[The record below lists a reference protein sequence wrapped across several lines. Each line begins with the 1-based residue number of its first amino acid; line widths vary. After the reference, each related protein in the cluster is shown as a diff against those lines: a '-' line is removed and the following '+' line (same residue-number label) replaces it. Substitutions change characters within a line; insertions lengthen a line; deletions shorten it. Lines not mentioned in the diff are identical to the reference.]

1 MDTLLIIDKDYFN
14 LYNWSS
20 KIKWISEKE
29 WNMAGKGR
37 PTVDD
42 KRDNQYRV
50 RLNDEENQML
60 AYCSQMTGQPKSQ
73 IFRKALEEYYQTV
86 QLNEMEMGMDGI
98 SMKRVIKCP
107 HCGVSNA
114 IDFYDYSTGDYSTER
129 QMGAEIQHCFDCEDY
144 ECMGYGH
151 TFHVKGYINEYPV
164 GAYNFEE
171 INVTEE

>member
-1 MDTLLIIDKDYFN
+1 
-14 LYNWSS
+14 
-20 KIKWISEKE
+20 
-29 WNMAGKGR
+29 MAGKGR

-60 AYCSQMTGQPKSQ
+60 VYCSKMTGQPKSQ

-86 QLNEMEMGMDGI
+86 QLNEMEMGVDGI

-114 IDFYDYSTGDYSTER
+114 IDLSNYSTGDYSTER
-129 QMGAEIQHCFDCEDY
+129 QMGAEIQHSFDCEDY
-144 ECMGYGH
+144 ECMRCGH
-151 TFHVKGYINEYPV
+151 IFRVEGYINEYPV

-171 INVTEE
+171 INVMED

>member
-1 MDTLLIIDKDYFN
+1 
-14 LYNWSS
+14 
-20 KIKWISEKE
+20 
-29 WNMAGKGR
+29 MAGKGR

-86 QLNEMEMGMDGI
+86 QLNEMEIGMDGI

-107 HCGVSNA
+107 HCGASNA
-114 IDFYDYSTGDYSTER
+114 IDLSDYSTGDYSTER
-129 QMGAEIQHCFDCEDY
+129 QMGAEIQHSFGCNDLVCVNCSHRFGVNGCI
-144 ECMGYGH
+144 
-151 TFHVKGYINEYPV
+151 TEYPL
-164 GAYNFEE
+164 GAYDSE
-171 INVTEE
+171 IIETY